1 MRAAFSER
9 STGELVLGPP
19 KSAAG
24 LRTVTVPA
32 AVAEQLR
39 GHLDEFVGADPDA
52 WLFTG
57 VKGGP
62 LRRSNF
68 NKTVQWG
75 RSWPR
80 WG

>member
-1 MRAAFSER
+1 M
-9 STGELVLGPP
+9 
-19 KSAAG
+19 
-24 LRTVTVPA
+24 TVPA

-39 GHLDEFVGADPDA
+39 GHLDEFVGEDPDA

-68 NKTVQWG
+68 NKSVRWG